1 MIYRKRL
8 RCFLLK
14 KDLFFLWFVNIILSL
29 QTIRNCQLGFAKRLV
44 FQVIESRQSTS
55 ISMEN
60 NKRLSC
66 N

>member
-14 KDLFFLWFVNIILSL
+14 NDLFFLWFVNIILSL

-44 FQVIESRQSTS
+44 FQVFESRQSVS
-55 ISMEN
+55 ISKESN
-60 NKRLSC
+60 
-66 N
+66 

>member
-14 KDLFFLWFVNIILSL
+14 NDLFFLWFVNIILSL

-44 FQVIESRQSTS
+44 SQVFESRQSVS
-55 ISMEN
+55 ISIESN
-60 NKRLSC
+60 
-66 N
+66 